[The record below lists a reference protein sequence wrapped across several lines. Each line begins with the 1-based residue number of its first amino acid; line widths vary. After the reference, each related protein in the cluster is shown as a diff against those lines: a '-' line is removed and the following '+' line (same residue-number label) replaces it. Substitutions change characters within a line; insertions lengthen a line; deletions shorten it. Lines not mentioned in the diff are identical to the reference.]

1 MILEKVFLK
10 EIIKCN
16 GCSACA
22 SVCPKNCIIMLPNKF
37 GFLYPQ
43 IDEKQCIDCGLCEKI
58 CPVIN
63 SAECSGSTKAYA
75 VKNKDENVRVQSSS
89 GGAFSAIAEKILNDG
104 GIVFGA
110 AFADGFKAVEH
121 IAVDNAENLYK
132 LRGSKYVQSRI
143 GNSHAKVKYELENG
157 RKVLF
162 TGTPCQIG
170 GLLSFLKKD
179 YSNLITQDIVCHG
192 VPAPAVWEKYVE
204 FREKKAGD
212 KTSSV
217 SFRCKNT
224 GWQAFSMQMKFQNGA
239 EYCVSNSEDPYMKGF
254 LDNIYLRSSCYDCN
268 FKTIHR
274 KADITLADFWGVWN
288 ILPQFHDAKGVSLV
302 MTNSAK
308 GEEII
313 KSIDSEFEI
322 IEADVNEAVK
332 YNSAAENSVTQ
343 SPKRDAFM
351 NDFGNADFEKVLKKY
366 CSPDWKKQLKSKIKS
381 ILKK

>member
-1 MILEKVFLK
+1 MEKAFLK

-22 SVCPKNCIIMLPNKF
+22 SACPKNCIIMLPDEL

-63 SAECSGSTKAYA
+63 SADSSEVTKAYA
-75 VKNKDENVRVQSSS
+75 VKNKNEGIRMQSSS
-89 GGAFSAIAEKILNDG
+89 GGVFTAIAEKVLNDG
-104 GIVFGA
+104 GAVFGA
-110 AFADGFKAVEH
+110 SFTDDFKAVEH
-121 IAVDNAENLYK
+121 IAVDSIENLYK

-143 GNSHAKVKYELENG
+143 GNSYAKAKEELEKG

-162 TGTPCQIG
+162 SGTPCQIG

-204 FREKKAGD
+204 FREKKAES
-212 KTSSV
+212 KTVSV
-217 SFRCKNT
+217 SFRSKNSS
-224 GWQAFSMQMKFQNGA
+224 WAAYSIQIKFQNDA
-239 EYCVSNSEDPYMKGF
+239 EYCVRNSEDPYMKGF
-254 LDNIYLRSSCYDCN
+254 LDNIYLHSSCYDCK

-274 KADITLADFWGVWN
+274 KSDITLADFWGVWN
-288 ILPQFHDAKGVSLV
+288 ILPQFNDSKGVSLV
-302 MTNSAK
+302 ITNSEK
-308 GEEII
+308 GEQLI
-313 KSIDSEFEI
+313 KSIEAEI
-322 IEADVNEAVK
+322 EVAETDINEAVK
-332 YNSAAENSVTQ
+332 YNSAAENSVLP
-343 SPKRDAFM
+343 SPKRANFM
-351 NDFGNADFEKVLKKY
+351 KDFKNVDFEKVLKKY

-381 ILKK
+381 VLKK